1 MSKKRIRSIKLELLQ
16 KSRESMLCAVQV
28 YNNPAITFKAESFCV
43 LAIISWTYLCH
54 AYYREKKIEYHYF
67 KQSGKKRLF
76 DKTKYG
82 ALKAWELERC
92 LNENQCPFNNAT
104 KANLRFLI
112 GLRHEIEHQMTT
124 KIDDAV
130 SAKFQ
135 ACCINYEQVIT
146 KLFGKKYSVSNQ
158 LSMSIQFTSLSE
170 PQIEMLKDLKGIP
183 TNIAMFIDEF
193 DKSLDEEIYKSTNY
207 SYRIFYV
214 PKIANNQGQADR
226 VVTFIKEG
234 SKEADK
240 INTEYVLI
248 KEREKK
254 KLLPKQIVTM
264 MNDKGFS
271 KMNMHQFV
279 QCWKAKNAR
288 KDNTYG
294 ALVAKTWYWYE
305 SFIPIVEQYCVDNN
319 LR

>member
-1 MSKKRIRSIKLELLQ
+1 MAKKKVGSIKLELLQ

-28 YNNPAITFKAESFCV
+28 YNNPAITFKAETFCV

-54 AYYREKKIEYHYF
+54 AFFKEKRIEYHYF
-67 KQSGKKRLF
+67 KQVGRKRKF
-76 DKTKYG
+76 DKTKHG

-92 LNENQCPFNNAT
+92 LNDDNCPFDVAT

-124 KIDDAV
+124 RIDDAV

-135 ACCINYEQVIT
+135 ACSINYENEIK
-146 KLFGKKYSVSNQ
+146 KLFGEKYSIASQ
-158 LSMSIQFTSLSE
+158 LSMSIQFTGLSE
-170 PQIEMLKDLKGIP
+170 PQVEMLEDLKDMPG
-183 TNIAMFIDEF
+183 NIAAFINTF
-193 DKSLDEEIYKSTNY
+193 DKSLEEEIYKSTNY

-214 PKIANNQGQADR
+214 PKIANKPGQADK

-234 SKEADK
+234 SEEAEK
-240 INTEYVLI
+240 INADHVLI

-254 KLLPKQIVTM
+254 KLLPGDIVTM
-264 MNDKGFS
+264 VKDKGYT
-271 KMNMHQFV
+271 KLNMHHFV
-279 QCWKAKNAR
+279 QCWKSIDAR

-294 ALVAKTWYWYE
+294 VWVTKTWYWYE
-305 SFIPIVEQYCVDNN
+305 TFIPVVEQYCIDHN